1 MLLSSRIESMK
12 DLYKNIDADLNE
24 KENDDFREIIEYDFQ
39 NLKLSILAQKIK
51 SQAICRVKPKM
62 LYY

>member
-1 MLLSSRIESMK
+1 MK
-12 DLYKNIDADLNE
+12 DSYKNNNAKLTA
-24 KENDDFREIIEYDFQ
+24 KECEDFRDIIDYDFQ

-51 SQAICRVKPKM
+51 SQTNVRIRPKM

>member
-1 MLLSSRIESMK
+1 MK

>member
-1 MLLSSRIESMK
+1 MDNQK
-12 DLYKNIDADLNE
+12 YCK
-24 KENDDFREIIEYDFQ
+24 KETSKEISYLEDILDYDFQ

-51 SQAICRVKPKM
+51 SQTTFRPKPKI